1 MAQPQKETI
10 LGNYTAFPRFP
21 LDCESMEYI
30 QENIKHLA
38 IVAQIAGCD
47 KLIIKGCTGNSQS
60 RTEGYVYVRTGDD
73 LVGEI
78 LYYPGGSGVRCGI
91 STENINASANNETF
105 TSAYTIRKLVSGTT
119 GEWSWSDFRALS
131 EITNSALKTLVDG
144 KAASN
149 HNHDTAYAAKN
160 HNHDTAYA
168 PKSHTHDD
176 RYYTETEM
184 DSKLALKAAANHNHD
199 TVYSKLSHN
208 HDTAYAP
215 KSHNHSISE
224 IINLQG
230 TLDGK
235 AAAGHNHDNKYAT
248 VSHQHDGRY
257 YTKDDVDNK
266 LSTKSNINHSHD
278 SRYYTKEQVDAK
290 IPQYESKEGSPNR
303 LDNAGKAII
312 VHKVGR
318 LATMTISMLP
328 ISNGKGTVNLG
339 LYLDKWKPIGSIYG
353 VGINTSNISG
363 TNHSSNLISFEV
375 TGSTLTYLNYGN
387 VNALWGSITYMTK
400 E

>member
-91 STENINASANNETF
+91 STENINATANNETF

-144 KAASN
+144 KAA
-149 HNHDTAYAAKN
+149 
-160 HNHDTAYA
+160 
-168 PKSHTHDD
+168 
-176 RYYTETEM
+176 
-184 DSKLALKAAANHNHD
+184 
-199 TVYSKLSHN
+199 
-208 HDTAYAP
+208 
-215 KSHNHSISE
+215 
-224 IINLQG
+224 
-230 TLDGK
+230 
-235 AAAGHNHDNKYAT
+235 AGHNHDEQYYTQSQIDAMLLGST
-248 VSHQHDGRY
+248 VAFVRRMIIMWSGSVNEIPSGWVLCDGRTINGERIPDLRGKFIIGAGSSSYPVGKPGGVETQSVTLTTRNLPTHNHTGTTTLDGGHTHTISHRGY
-257 YTKDDVDNK
+257 YDCKGDNK
-266 LSTKSNINHSHD
+266 RCMSFDDIPGDPTTYKFTCNSAGSH
-278 SRYYTKEQVDAK
+278 THTFTT
-290 IPQYESKEGSPNR
+290 N
-303 LDNAGKAII
+303 NAGD
-312 VHKVGR
+312 G
-318 LATMTISMLP
+318 LP
-328 ISNGKGTVNLG
+328 FTFDNRPPF
-339 LYLDKWKPIGSIYG
+339 Y
-353 VGINTSNISG
+353 
-363 TNHSSNLISFEV
+363 
-375 TGSTLTYLNYGN
+375 
-387 VNALWGSITYMTK
+387 ALCYIMK
-400 E
+400 L

>member
-1 MAQPQKETI
+1 MAQKETI
-10 LGNYTAFPRFP
+10 LGNYTNFPRFP

-30 QENIKHLA
+30 QNNTKLLA
-38 IVAQIAGCD
+38 VIAQIAGCD

-91 STENINASANNETF
+91 STDNNNNIDATANGENFAN
-105 TSAYTIRKLVSGTT
+105 AYTKRKLVSGTT
-119 GEWSWSDFRALS
+119 GPWAWSEFQPLS
-131 EITNSALKTLVDG
+131 EITNAALKAAVDS

-160 HNHDTAYA
+160 HTHDTAYA

-184 DSKLALKAAANHNHD
+184 DSKLVLKAAANHNHD
-199 TVYSKLSHN
+199 TVYSKLSHK

-224 IINLQG
+224 VINLQS

-235 AAAGHNHDNKYAT
+235 AAAGHNHDTAYAAKI
-248 VSHQHDGRY
+248 HNHDDRY
-257 YTKDDVDNK
+257 YTEAEINSKISSTKDYADNLVAVQTGTALSYPNLFTIKKIGKIVYVAFQELDGSPDYDNYENGATQHRTLGIVIPEGFRPSTTVFGIGICSNSSISTDYIGNRPQFWIETSGK
-266 LSTKSNINHSHD
+266 LSWFNPNERASNIH
-278 SRYYTKEQVDAK
+278 
-290 IPQYESKEGSPNR
+290 G
-303 LDNAGKAII
+303 
-312 VHKVGR
+312 
-318 LATMTISMLP
+318 
-328 ISNGKGTVNLG
+328 
-339 LYLDKWKPIGSIYG
+339 
-353 VGINTSNISG
+353 NICYI
-363 TNHSSNLISFEV
+363 TN
-375 TGSTLTYLNYGN
+375 
-387 VNALWGSITYMTK
+387 
-400 E
+400 

>member
-10 LGNYTAFPRFP
+10 LGNYTNFPRFP
-21 LDCESMEYI
+21 LDCESMDYI
-30 QENIKHLA
+30 QNNTKLLA
-38 IVAQIAGCD
+38 VIAQIAGCD
-47 KLIIKGCTGNSQS
+47 KLIIKGCTGSP

-78 LYYPGGSGVRCGI
+78 LYYPGGTGVRCSI
-91 STENINASANNETF
+91 ATDNINIDTTANGETF
-105 TSAYTIRKLVSGTT
+105 ANAYTKRMLVSGTT
-119 GEWSWSDFRALS
+119 GTWAWSEFRALS
-131 EITNSALKTLVDG
+131 EITNAALKTLVDG
-144 KAASN
+144 KAAAG
-149 HNHDTAYAAKN
+149 HNHDAVYSKLG

-224 IINLQG
+224 VINLQG

-248 VSHQHDGRY
+248 VSHHHDGRY

-290 IPQYESKEGSPNR
+290 IPQYERREGSPNR

-363 TNHSSNLISFEV
+363 TDHSSNLISFEV
-375 TGSTLTYLNYGN
+375 TESTLTYLNYGN

>member
-1 MAQPQKETI
+1 MAQKETI
-10 LGNYTAFPRFP
+10 LGNYTNFPRFP

-47 KLIIKGCTGNSQS
+47 KLIIKGCTSNSQS

-91 STENINASANNETF
+91 STENINATANNETF

-144 KAASN
+144 KAAEG
-149 HNHDTAYAAKN
+149 HNHDAVYSKLG

-168 PKSHTHDD
+168 PKSH
-176 RYYTETEM
+176 
-184 DSKLALKAAANHNHD
+184 K
-199 TVYSKLSHN
+199 
-208 HDTAYAP
+208 
-215 KSHNHSISE
+215 HSISE

-235 AAAGHNHDNKYAT
+235 AAAGHNHDTVYALKN
-248 VSHQHDGRY
+248 HNHDDRY
-257 YTKDDVDNK
+257 YTEAEVRQLISDSVPKYEYI
-266 LSTKSNINHSHD
+266 TD
-278 SRYYTKEQVDAK
+278 SRYGVIVYK
-290 IPQYESKEGSPNR
+290 I
-303 LDNAGKAII
+303 
-312 VHKVGR
+312 GR
-318 LATMTISMLP
+318 VATMV
-328 ISNGKGTVNLG
+328 ISNMDITPNSTQDYVIGIAG
-339 LYLDKWKPIGSIYG
+339 LDRWQPTATIYG
-353 VGINTSNISG
+353 IGINTSNDNSINNMLYFQLSG
-363 TNHSSNLISFEV
+363 TKIRVYNRTGV
-375 TGSTLTYLNYGN
+375 TK
-387 VNALWGSITYMTK
+387 LWGSVTYITK

>member
-1 MAQPQKETI
+1 MAQKETI
-10 LGNYTAFPRFP
+10 LGNYTNFPRFP

-47 KLIIKGCTGNSQS
+47 KLIIKGCTGDSQS
-60 RTEGYVYVRTGDD
+60 RAEGYVYVRTGDD

-78 LYYPGGSGVRCGI
+78 LYSPAGSGVRCGI
-91 STENINASANNETF
+91 STEHINATANGETF
-105 TSAYTIRKLVSGTT
+105 TSAYTIRRLVSGTT
-119 GEWSWSDFRALS
+119 GEWSWSEFRSLS

-144 KAASN
+144 KAAAG
-149 HNHDTAYAAKN
+149 HNHDTVYSKLG

-224 IINLQG
+224 VINLQG

-235 AAAGHNHDNKYAT
+235 AAAGHNHDTAYAAKI
-248 VSHQHDGRY
+248 HNHDDRY
-257 YTKDDVDNK
+257 YTEAEIDSKISSTKNYADNLVAVQTGTALSYPSLFTIKKIGKIVFVVFKDLDGSPDYGNYENGATQHRTLGVVIPEGFRPSTTVFGIGICSNSSTSTDYIGNRPQFWIEPSGK
-266 LSTKSNINHSHD
+266 LSWFNPNERASNIH
-278 SRYYTKEQVDAK
+278 
-290 IPQYESKEGSPNR
+290 G
-303 LDNAGKAII
+303 
-312 VHKVGR
+312 
-318 LATMTISMLP
+318 
-328 ISNGKGTVNLG
+328 
-339 LYLDKWKPIGSIYG
+339 
-353 VGINTSNISG
+353 NICYI
-363 TNHSSNLISFEV
+363 TN
-375 TGSTLTYLNYGN
+375 
-387 VNALWGSITYMTK
+387 
-400 E
+400 